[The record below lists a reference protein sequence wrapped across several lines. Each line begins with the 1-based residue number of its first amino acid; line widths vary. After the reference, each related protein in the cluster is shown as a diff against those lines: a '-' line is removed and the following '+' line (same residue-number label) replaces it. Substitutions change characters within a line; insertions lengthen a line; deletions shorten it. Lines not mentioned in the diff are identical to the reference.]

1 MSSPSPGVALA
12 VAIARVT
19 LLERGRRRKLMSG
32 ILIVI
37 LAIFALGTWPLAK
50 WLSGSIWLML
60 IWWGAC
66 TALCLFLVMLAVYDA
81 LAVVREERAKLV
93 IEAEEDLEE

>member
-1 MSSPSPGVALA
+1 MSNSSTGVALA

-19 LLERGRRRKLMSG
+19 LLERARRRKLMSG
-32 ILIVI
+32 ILIAI
-37 LAIFALGTWPLAK
+37 LVVFSLGTWPLAE
-50 WLSGSIWLML
+50 WLGGSLWLML

-81 LAVVREERAKLV
+81 LAVVREERAKLGLE
-93 IEAEEDLEE
+93 IEEDEE